1 MGSDFLKGVL
11 YFMDKNEKIASELLK
26 SEPEFITVKKSF
38 FVKIIEKIVKIKII
52 KDLKEIEE
60 NNNG

>member
-1 MGSDFLKGVL
+1 
-11 YFMDKNEKIASELLK
+11 MDKNKKIASELLK
-26 SEPEFITVKKSF
+26 SEPEFITVKKSI